1 MPAHRQLWLISGK
14 TRRILE
20 HDTVAKNDHNCLRT
34 HKHSAIKRKQRLTTY
49 AVRSCSSSSGLF
61 AAVICTQRRKAPH
74 VLHNNNN
81 CCREPT
87 HTHTHTR
94 MRTQWAKND
103 GDTQTDMPCSKR
115 GQQAVNFHCKAQCA
129 FEDSMIRGILQFTPH
144 FAAGRV
150 LHRCTSQE
158 IHRCKLCFFVSTSLS
173 LKCVRIRTHT
183 GESDFMKFDKYT
195 DTHVHARLH
204 GFFFCTRQIQK
215 RTSPTHTRCGEPG
228 TDSESRMHQFKCTR
242 FPLHRM
248 LAAPTHTH

>member
-173 LKCVRIRTHT
+173 QVRAH
-183 GESDFMKFDKYT
+183 
-195 DTHVHARLH
+195 
-204 GFFFCTRQIQK
+204 
-215 RTSPTHTRCGEPG
+215 
-228 TDSESRMHQFKCTR
+228 
-242 FPLHRM
+242 
-248 LAAPTHTH
+248 THTHRRKRFHEI

>member
-1 MPAHRQLWLISGK
+1 MQHNQCAHAKKKSPTRPPQQQQLL
-14 TRRILE
+14 
-20 HDTVAKNDHNCLRT
+20 
-34 HKHSAIKRKQRLTTY
+34 QR
-49 AVRSCSSSSGLF
+49 A
-61 AAVICTQRRKAPH
+61 H
-74 VLHNNNN
+74 
-81 CCREPT
+81 T
-87 HTHTHTR
+87 HTHTQTR

-173 LKCVRIRTHT
+173 LKCVRIHTHT

-195 DTHVHARLH
+195 DTHMYMRASMASSFAQGKFKKERPQLTHAV
-204 GFFFCTRQIQK
+204 
-215 RTSPTHTRCGEPG
+215 
-228 TDSESRMHQFKCTR
+228 ESREQTVKVACINSNAHASHCTECWLL
-242 FPLHRM
+242 P
-248 LAAPTHTH
+248 HTHINVHGNKTNFLLLLLLICCCCCE

>member
-1 MPAHRQLWLISGK
+1 M
-14 TRRILE
+14 
-20 HDTVAKNDHNCLRT
+20 
-34 HKHSAIKRKQRLTTY
+34 
-49 AVRSCSSSSGLF
+49 
-61 AAVICTQRRKAPH
+61 QRRKAPH

-81 CCREPT
+81 NCCCREPT

-173 LKCVRIRTHT
+173 LKCVRIHTHT

-195 DTHVHARLH
+195 DTQKCAPPWLLLLH
-204 GFFFCTRQIQK
+204 KANSKKNVPNSHTLWRAGNRQ
-215 RTSPTHTRCGEPG
+215 
-228 TDSESRMHQFKCTR
+228 
-242 FPLHRM
+242 
-248 LAAPTHTH
+248 

>member
-1 MPAHRQLWLISGK
+1 
-14 TRRILE
+14 
-20 HDTVAKNDHNCLRT
+20 
-34 HKHSAIKRKQRLTTY
+34 
-49 AVRSCSSSSGLF
+49 
-61 AAVICTQRRKAPH
+61 
-74 VLHNNNN
+74 
-81 CCREPT
+81 
-87 HTHTHTR
+87 

-173 LKCVRIRTHT
+173 LKCMRIHTHT

-195 DTHVHARLH
+195 DTHMYMRASMASSFAQGKFKKERPQLTHAVESREQTVKVACINSNAH
-204 GFFFCTRQIQK
+204 ASHCTECWLL
-215 RTSPTHTRCGEPG
+215 PHTHTN
-228 TDSESRMHQFKCTR
+228 KCLCVETR
-242 FPLHRM
+242 PIFV
-248 LAAPTHTH
+248 AAAAHLLLL